1 MARAKKQL
9 KAKEPVTLR
18 QKPLSKGG
26 CSLYLDIYQNGNR
39 RYEFLKL
46 YLVPEVDEATKMQNQ
61 NTIKVA
67 NAIKAKR
74 VIEIANGKAGV
85 VKDAALGK
93 MLLSE
98 MTCQN
103 TVSGLLCFPS

>member
-46 YLVPEVDEATKMQNQ
+46 YLVPEVDEATKVQNQ

-74 VIEIANGKAGV
+74 VIEIAKLMIDFLHQV
-85 VKDAALGK
+85 L
-93 MLLSE
+93 
-98 MTCQN
+98 
-103 TVSGLLCFPS
+103 